1 MPLQILNIVS
11 FLFIVSMNKNML
23 ITQADYLQ
31 VRLLHPD
38 DTAQQLVLEPR
49 DGHREVND
57 GCPCADLGAEND
69 NDDYQTDPFDL
80 TIKNLYGNHS
90 TQKII

>member
-1 MPLQILNIVS
+1 MRNLNLVIEERGKKEHYEAVSYSYFDCLDKMPLQILNIVS

-23 ITQADYLQ
+23 I
-31 VRLLHPD
+31 
-38 DTAQQLVLEPR
+38 TAQQLVLEPR

-69 NDDYQTDPFDL
+69 NDDY
-80 TIKNLYGNHS
+80 
-90 TQKII
+90 